1 MKWSVNSNG
10 YFYSVVVRAIF
21 KKAFFLFL
29 SLFLLV
35 LTFKL
40 ITCLNQLHD
49 KSINLQ
55 ESLVLSDFLFSCI
68 GKRNT
73 DKNITQFES

>member
-1 MKWSVNSNG
+1 MGTFILLWSG
-10 YFYSVVVRAIF
+10 HFF

-55 ESLVLSDFLFSCI
+55 ESLVLSDFLFSSI

-73 DKNITQFES
+73 AKNITQFES